1 MQEGPCKLLSFMIQF
16 YKASSQ
22 SLTQTTIWPGWLLQV
37 TQNKCP
43 NGLSLN
49 SGEDQQSLL
58 QPAALCLNL
67 TWPQPEIRSDW
78 RLTSETTGH
87 SPALSHGFP
96 LGAALYSLLSLISSL
111 MQPSPALCLPRHM
124 QIPPGSNCWESNHSA
139 PCTACYTLHPV
150 FLFSRYMLH
159 ICGTRPRP
167 FPICLLPFSYSKLSP
182 DVLLGEPV
190 HLQLNTELTE
200 HVCVQLW

>member
-1 MQEGPCKLLSFMIQF
+1 
-16 YKASSQ
+16 
-22 SLTQTTIWPGWLLQV
+22 
-37 TQNKCP
+37 
-43 NGLSLN
+43 
-49 SGEDQQSLL
+49 
-58 QPAALCLNL
+58 
-67 TWPQPEIRSDW
+67 
-78 RLTSETTGH
+78 
-87 SPALSHGFP
+87 
-96 LGAALYSLLSLISSL
+96 
-111 MQPSPALCLPRHM
+111 M

-200 HVCVQLW
+200 HVCVQLWWYLLSLLGMTVGEEQWVRQGLFSRDVRIS

>member
-58 QPAALCLNL
+58 QPCVWISPGLNQRSGVTGGWRQRL
-67 TWPQPEIRSDW
+67 LGTAPLWAMAFLWEQPYTPFSPWSPPWCSLAQLSASQGICRF
-78 RLTSETTGH
+78 LLGATAGNQTTVL
-87 SPALSHGFP
+87 PALPAIPSILF
-96 LGAALYSLLSLISSL
+96 SS
-111 MQPSPALCLPRHM
+111 
-124 QIPPGSNCWESNHSA
+124 SA
-139 PCTACYTLHPV
+139 GTCYTSVAQGLGP
-150 FLFSRYMLH
+150 FLFVF
-159 ICGTRPRP
+159 CP
-167 FPICLLPFSYSKLSP
+167 FLIQNLVQMFS
-182 DVLLGEPV
+182 
-190 HLQLNTELTE
+190 
-200 HVCVQLW
+200 